1 MASLRYLILSIMV
14 FATMPAAAEEPVG
27 LVPSVQD
34 NLRAMDKDNDGMV
47 TVFEVRTFLES
58 KHGKDYQTAVLDEM
72 ESSASGRSCGTP
84 FAGIMY

>member
-14 FATMPAAAEEPVG
+14 FMVMPAAAEESMG

-47 TVFEVRTFLES
+47 TVFEVRAFLES
-58 KHGKDYQTAVLDEM
+58 KHGKGYQTAVLDEM